1 MRKPGA
7 ETDSIVP
14 QSDETYADEHE
25 KAEDICCESESD
37 GLTCEHFWHHHH
49 GNHGHSQHSKN
60 HGCPDGETKNL
71 TARDTII
78 TAEESEEAEDH
89 QCCER
94 ITTCEHF
101 WRHHH
106 GHEHSEHSGNYGCP
120 PGKVQLQ
127 DDNGILEGDT
137 SIAGDMSEE
146 EEERA
151 CCEDAR

>member
-49 GNHGHSQHSKN
+49 GNHGHS
-60 HGCPDGETKNL
+60 
-71 TARDTII
+71 
-78 TAEESEEAEDH
+78 
-89 QCCER
+89 
-94 ITTCEHF
+94 
-101 WRHHH
+101 
-106 GHEHSEHSGNYGCP
+106 EHSENHGCP
-120 PGKVQLQ
+120 PGKVRAE
-127 DDNGILEGDT
+127 DDNGNLEGDT
-137 SIAGDMSEE
+137 SIAGDMSEQ